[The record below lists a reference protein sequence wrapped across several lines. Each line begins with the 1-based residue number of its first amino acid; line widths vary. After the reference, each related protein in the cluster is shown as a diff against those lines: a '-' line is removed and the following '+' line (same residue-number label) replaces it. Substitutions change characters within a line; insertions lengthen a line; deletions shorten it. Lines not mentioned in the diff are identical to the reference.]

1 VIGDGRGKEA
11 CFMTATGLSVI
22 AVTCLAFEARI
33 ARRSGVTV
41 LCNGRPERLR
51 ERVELA
57 AERAAGLISF
67 GVAGGLDAS
76 LRPGDWIVGARVVT
90 DGGRHDTD
98 AGWARR
104 LCQALPGAC
113 FGDISGQDAPIPGAA
128 AKRALRRRDGTVAV
142 DNESH
147 VVAEVAARRRIPF
160 AVARVVLDPAWRE
173 LPPAALEP
181 LNPDGTADIAAVI
194 RSVAR
199 APRQL
204 AGLVMVTADALRA
217 RSELRLGC
225 ARLGPALGFLHAITE
240 DAAVAPETADE
251 AMSRRRRR
259 WRPLFD
265 LQSREA

>member
-1 VIGDGRGKEA
+1 
-11 CFMTATGLSVI
+11 MTASISAGLGVI

-41 LCNGRPERLR
+41 LCNGRRERLR

-67 GVAGGLDAS
+67 GVAGGLDDG
-76 LRPGDWIVGARVVT
+76 LRPGDWIVGAGVVT
-90 DGGRHDTD
+90 DTGRHEAD

-104 LCQALPGAC
+104 LCQALPAAR
-113 FGDISGQDAPIPGAA
+113 FGEISGQDEPIARPDQ
-128 AKRALRRRDGTVAV
+128 KYALRRRDGTIAV

-147 VVAEVAARRRIPF
+147 VVAEIAARKRIPF
-160 AVARVVLDPAWRE
+160 AIARVVLDPAWRA

-181 LNPDGTADIAAVI
+181 LNPDGTADIAAVM
-194 RSVAR
+194 RSIGR

-204 AGLVMVTADALRA
+204 AGLAMVATDALRA

-225 ARLGPALGFLHAITE
+225 ARLGPALGFLHAVAENETV
-240 DAAVAPETADE
+240 AAQASETSEVEPATPF
-251 AMSRRRRR
+251 A
-259 WRPLFD
+259 
-265 LQSREA
+265 AAI